1 MVRAEFATVAEARA
15 GIKDMLDAAQAGGAG
30 VIHRDGRRF
39 AVVSAEALRSALL
52 RSVDLTPEVYFEGDS
67 VGLALPG
74 APFAAE
80 GADLLEAAEDMIA
93 ALREYADDWQRLRHA
108 PNHARH
114 VLLVMLIETS
124 TDEQLRSWLTGE
136 ETA

>member
-1 MVRAEFATVAEARA
+1 MVPTEFATVTEARA
-15 GIKDMLDAAQAGGAG
+15 GLKDLLDAAQGGGAG

-52 RSVDLTPEVYFEGDS
+52 RSVGLTPEVYFEGDG

-80 GADLLEAAEDMIA
+80 GADLGEAAAEMIE
-93 ALREYADDWQRLRHA
+93 ALREYAQDWRRLRHA
-108 PNHARH
+108 PNHGRH
-114 VLLVMLIETS
+114 GELVMLVETS
-124 TDEQLRSWLTGE
+124 TDDQLRAWLTGAD
-136 ETA
+136 TG

>member
-1 MVRAEFATVAEARA
+1 MPAEFATVAEARA
-15 GIKDMLDAAQAGGAG
+15 GIKDMLDAAQRGGAG

-39 AVVSAEALRSALL
+39 AVVSAEALHAALL
-52 RSVDLTPEVYFEGDS
+52 RSIDTVPEVYFEGDG

-80 GADLLEAAEDMIA
+80 GADLHEAAEEMIE
-93 ALREYADDWQRLRHA
+93 ALREYAHDWDRLRHA

-114 VLLVMLIETS
+114 AMLVMLVETS
-124 TDEQLRSWLTGE
+124 TDDQLLTWLTGE
-136 ETA
+136 ELA